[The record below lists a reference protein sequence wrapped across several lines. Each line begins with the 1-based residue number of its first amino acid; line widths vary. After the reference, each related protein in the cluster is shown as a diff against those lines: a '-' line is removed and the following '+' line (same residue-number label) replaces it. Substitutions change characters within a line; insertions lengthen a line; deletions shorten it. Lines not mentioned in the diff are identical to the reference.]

1 MAKGDYCA
9 VHGCSNDRRYPEK
22 QMIKPHVGILRFYLP
37 KTQKDIVK
45 WRKLLNRKHFKV
57 TSNTKVCSNHFQAG
71 YRSEECPDPKLYLK
85 GYCPDKQKK
94 TRPNPESLAP
104 KPKRQRRSNICLS
117 DSYSDYSEFDVSHAK
132 SQSVSTLSKEIY
144 CSHIHNNVKKE
155 PEDDFSESSS
165 SFSSL
170 FFNGSDEISNDYDTS
185 VEIDV
190 SEENGKKSRR
200 ELFVKQA
207 TSNRNCFR
215 YTGVTRENLDL
226 VFDLIKGKT
235 KSLRYWKGSVD
246 TPGSRREK
254 RRAQTRLLSCWVEFV
269 LTLVRTRKGFDVHFL
284 ADTFG
289 ISVIQVS
296 RIYNTWI
303 IFLSEELSFLVPRPS
318 RGEIKS
324 VLPEQFQRIPNI
336 RVIIDCCEFYIQKP
350 LVP

>member
-1 MAKGDYCA
+1 
-9 VHGCSNDRRYPEK
+9 
-22 QMIKPHVGILRFYLP
+22 MIKPHVGILRFYSP

-45 WRKLLNRKHFKV
+45 WRKLLNRKPFKV

-71 YRSEECPDPKLYLK
+71 YRSEECPNPTLYLK

-94 TRPNPESLAP
+94 TRPSPKKRESLAP
-104 KPKRQRRSNICLS
+104 KPKRQRRSNICLA
-117 DSYSDYSEFDVSHAK
+117 DSYSDYSEFDVSHDK
-132 SQSVSTLSKEIY
+132 SQSVSSLSKEIY

-226 VFDLIKGKT
+226 VFDLIKGKA

-254 RRAQTRLLSCWVEFV
+254 RRAQTRLLSCWEEFV

-284 ADTFG
+284 ADTYFSSLLQRTSAFLHFKAETFPNFVWSNPITAKDDVGSYYPGSCSIIQPSKAANQVNYRIITVTMLNSLEVIYG
-289 ISVIQVS
+289 IFH
-296 RIYNTWI
+296 I
-303 IFLSEELSFLVPRPS
+303 I
-318 RGEIKS
+318 
-324 VLPEQFQRIPNI
+324 
-336 RVIIDCCEFYIQKP
+336 
-350 LVP
+350 